1 MSFRRRLL
9 LVMLSVVMLAQLV
22 TAGATLNTLQ
32 RDVQEKAS
40 HDLSV
45 GLDVMQQ
52 LLIERGARLR
62 HNVSILANDFGFKS
76 AVATED
82 TPTLQSV
89 LANHG
94 DRAGAD
100 LVFLAAP
107 SGELLA
113 SSHHSPGIPLPY
125 PELWEYARDT
135 GESVQVVIEAGRP
148 YQVVLLPVRAPGLI
162 GWVGMGFLLDDA
174 LAREIG
180 DLTGLEASVLALGDA
195 STTLFI
201 ASPLPPAQQARLGT
215 LESALVEG
223 RYLDH
228 SAYDDQGDYLTRAS
242 LLHEGE
248 GGRVY
253 AIAQQSR
260 AALMAVY
267 GELRWQLL
275 AIFAFALALTA
286 LVAALSARR
295 MARPLTTL
303 ADAARRI
310 GRGERLTTRPV
321 TESGEVGLL
330 ADTLMLMQQDI
341 DRREHTLL
349 FQSRHDQLTGLGNRH
364 SAQQDIDGLIASPQ
378 PFTLLRLSVN
388 GFRAINDTFGYDI
401 GDQALRTLAERLEAV
416 PPPRMGSYRLSGDE
430 FLLIIDTP
438 AADAGM
444 IENLHQ
450 RLEAPMDMQGSP
462 IRLTLAIGEVRHPQ
476 HGDSAALLLRRGE
489 IALDMARHARQPHQ
503 CYVEGFD
510 ELHLRQLTLVRDLQ
524 GAARNGELTLVYQP
538 QLETLSG
545 QLVSVEA
552 LMRWRHPELG
562 FVPPDEFIVLAERSG
577 LIHGMTAWMLETVC
591 AQLAA
596 WEAEGMA
603 LAVAVN
609 LSAQDIN
616 DPGLPV
622 RIADCLA
629 LHELA
634 PSRLRLEITESA
646 IMQDP
651 EHAREQ
657 LNRLRETGLRIA
669 VDDFGTGYSSLAQL
683 KRLPVQE
690 LKIDKSFIL
699 RLDECP
705 DDEIIVRSTIEL
717 AHNLG
722 LEVVAEGVETSASR
736 ALLEALSCDL
746 LQGYLFS
753 RPLPP
758 NDLLSWARAHRLDHT
773 GVAL

>member
-32 RDVQEKAS
+32 RDVQDKAS
-40 HDLSV
+40 HDLVV

-76 AVATED
+76 AVATQD

-107 SGELLA
+107 DGQLLA
-113 SSHHSPGIPLPY
+113 SSHHAPGIPLPY
-125 PELWEYARDT
+125 PELWEHARDS
-135 GESVQVVIEAGRP
+135 GESVQVAIEAGRP

-162 GWVGMGFLLDDA
+162 GWVGMGFLLGDA
-174 LAREIG
+174 LAGEIG
-180 DLTGLEASVLALGDA
+180 DLIGLEASVFALGEAGA
-195 STTLFI
+195 SPFI

-215 LESALVEG
+215 LETALADG
-223 RYLDH
+223 RYLEL
-228 SAYDDQGDYLTRAS
+228 SAYDAQGDYLTRAR
-242 LLHEGE
+242 LLHEGQ

-260 AALMAVY
+260 DALMAVY
-267 GELRWQLL
+267 TELRWQLL
-275 AIFAFALALTA
+275 AIFAAALTLTA
-286 LVAALSARR
+286 LIAALSARR

-310 GRGERLTTRPV
+310 GRGERLATRPV
-321 TESGEVGLL
+321 ADSGEVGLL
-330 ADTLMLMQQDI
+330 ADTLMVMQQDI
-341 DRREHTLL
+341 DRREQTLL

-364 SAQQDIDGLIASPQ
+364 SAQQDIGDLIDTSR

-401 GDQALRTLAERLEAV
+401 GDQALRTLAERLDAV

-430 FLLIIDTP
+430 FLLILDTP
-438 AADAGM
+438 AADART
-444 IENLHQ
+444 IADLHH
-450 RLEAPMDMQGSP
+450 RLAVPMDMQGSP

-489 IALDMARHARQPHQ
+489 IALDMARQARRPHQ
-503 CYVEGFD
+503 CYAEGLD
-510 ELHLRQLTLVRDLQ
+510 ERHLRQLTLVRDLQ
-524 GAARNGELTLVYQP
+524 GAAQNGELTLVYQP
-538 QLETLSG
+538 QLEMRSG
-545 QLVSVEA
+545 HLVSVEA

-562 FVPPDEFIVLAERSG
+562 FIPPDEFIILAERSG
-577 LIHGMTAWMLETVC
+577 LIQGMTAWMLETVC

-596 WEAEGMA
+596 WEAEGMP

-616 DPGLPV
+616 DPGLPG

-629 LHELA
+629 RQGLSSAH
-634 PSRLRLEITESA
+634 LRLEITESA

-651 EHAREQ
+651 EHASEQ
-657 LNRLRETGLRIA
+657 LTRLRETGLRIA

-699 RLDECP
+699 RLAESP

-722 LEVVAEGVETSASR
+722 LEVVAEGVETPASR
-736 ALLEALSCDL
+736 VLLEALGCDL

-758 NDLLSWARAHRLDHT
+758 DELLTWARTRRSCPT
-773 GVAL
+773 GAAP